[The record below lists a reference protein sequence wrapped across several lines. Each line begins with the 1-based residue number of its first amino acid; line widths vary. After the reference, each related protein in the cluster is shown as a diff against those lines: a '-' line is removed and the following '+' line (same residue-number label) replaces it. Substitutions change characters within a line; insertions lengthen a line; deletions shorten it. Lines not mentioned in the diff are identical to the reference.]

1 MKKALSVNTPI
12 LIFNYT
18 NKKNLIRWK
27 IQERDIVRT
36 LVDKQGFQ
44 KWSKVVVVSIYLGF
58 PVCEVEIVTKI
69 IIQLM

>member
-44 KWSKVVVVSIYLGF
+44 K
-58 PVCEVEIVTKI
+58 
-69 IIQLM
+69 